1 MDIQEYIRTFLKY
14 DNPLL
19 PEMEKQESTW
29 ADTRSFIEPEVAKI
43 ICLIIRLTKAKRVLE
58 LGTCIGYS
66 GIWIA
71 ESLKKT
77 DGKLITIDYDEIL
90 IKEARSNF
98 DKAGVSNYVEMIEGN
113 ILNEIKKFEN
123 NSFDIVIQDAKK
135 SLYPDLVE
143 ECIRLTKN
151 GGMIIADDTLYRPKG
166 VTEKLSIHTHK
177 YNEMVFNDPRLYSTI
192 INAGDGI
199 TLSLKL

>member
-1 MDIQEYIRTFLKY
+1 MNEYIREFLKY

-29 ADTRSFIEPEVAKI
+29 ADTRSFIEPEVAKV
-43 ICLIIRLTKAKRVLE
+43 ICLMTRLTGAKRVLE

-71 ESLKKT
+71 ESLKET
-77 DGKLITIDYDEIL
+77 GGKLITIDYDEIL

-98 DKAGVSNYVEMIEGN
+98 EKAGVSDFVEMIEGN
-113 ILNEIKKFEN
+113 ILNEIKKLEN

-135 SLYPDLVE
+135 SLYPELLED
-143 ECIRLTKN
+143 CIRLTKK
-151 GGMIIADDTLYRPKG
+151 GGLIIADDTLYRPKG
-166 VTEKLSIHTHK
+166 VTEKLSAHTHK
-177 YNEMVFNDPRLYSTI
+177 YNEMIFSDKRLYSTI

>member
-1 MDIQEYIRTFLKY
+1 MGMNEYIREFLKY

-29 ADTRSFIEPEVAKI
+29 ADTRSFIEPEVAKV
-43 ICLIIRLTKAKRVLE
+43 ICLMTRLTGAKRVLE

-71 ESLKKT
+71 ESLKET
-77 DGKLITIDYDEIL
+77 GGKLITIDYDEIL

-98 DKAGVSNYVEMIEGN
+98 EKAGVSDFVEMIEGN
-113 ILNEIKKFEN
+113 ILNEIKKLEN

-135 SLYPDLVE
+135 SLYPELLED
-143 ECIRLTKN
+143 CIRLTKK
-151 GGMIIADDTLYRPKG
+151 GGLIIADDTLYRPKG
-166 VTEKLSIHTHK
+166 VTEKLSAHTHK
-177 YNEMVFNDPRLYSTI
+177 YNEMIFSDKRLYSTI

>member
-1 MDIQEYIRTFLKY
+1 MDMHEYIRTFLRY
-14 DNPLL
+14 DNPVL
-19 PEMEKQESTW
+19 PEMEKQDSTW

-43 ICLIIRLTKAKRVLE
+43 ICLMVRLTKAKNILE

-71 ESLKKT
+71 ESLKET
-77 DGKLITIDYDEIL
+77 GGKLTTIDYDEIL

-113 ILNEIKKFEN
+113 ILNEIKKFGD
-123 NSFDIVIQDAKK
+123 NSFDIVLQDAKK
-135 SLYPDLVE
+135 SLYPELLED
-143 ECIRLTKN
+143 CIRLTKK
-151 GGMIIADDTLYRPKG
+151 GGMIITDDTLYKPKG

-177 YNEMVFNDPRLYSTI
+177 YNEMVFNDQRLYSTI
-192 INAGDGI
+192 INAGDGV